1 MKTKTL
7 HIQIRIATSMLLSMG
22 LMQFSYAIVG
32 PGTAWL
38 YVRKITFS
46 PATPAA
52 NYQLKVTIPA
62 GQYTHIG
69 TNGNDLRFYDI
80 SDNAC
85 SYWIETWNTGGI
97 STIWVKAP
105 VSGTSALFMFYGN
118 GAATAASNG
127 TNTFDFFDDGS
138 SLASWTNVNAA
149 VDNTNGVPVPSFK
162 ATGTQYAYRDIGLTA
177 NKILEYSDYVISGAA
192 DLNNLYFLANA
203 SGVGQMFRLD
213 SRGSGNYSGFASA
226 ASWTTWNA
234 PTTATATPSANT
246 WHSVRIVIGA
256 TTASGYIDG
265 TAYGTYTFANNGGY
279 IAVHGD
285 GATVTGGNYDNI
297 RVRRYTATEPVPALG
312 SEVSNNLNVTTT
324 QVNVLC
330 NGQSTGSATATAT
343 GGATPYTYSWNSA
356 PMQNTSTANNLPVG
370 GYTATVTDNIGLTA
384 VATVTIAFQPSVI
397 AAASNPTNITCNA
410 ANDGTITISAS
421 GGTGPYSYSVDNDHD
436 INNLIWVTPSPAAN
450 PYVYGG
456 LQPGVAYRIRVKD
469 NNGCIS
475 K

>member
-1 MKTKTL
+1 MKTKTS
-7 HIQIRIATSMLLSMG
+7 HIYICITASLFLTLG
-22 LMQFSYAIVG
+22 LTQFSYAIVG
-32 PGTAWL
+32 PGAAWL

-46 PATPAA
+46 PFTPAA
-52 NYQLKVTIPA
+52 NYQVKVTIST
-62 GQYTHIG
+62 GQYTHIS

-80 SDNAC
+80 NDNLC
-85 SYWIETWNTGGI
+85 NYWIETWNTGGT

-127 TNTFDFFDDGS
+127 TGTFDFFDDGS

-149 VDNTNGVPVPSFK
+149 VDNANGVPSPSLK
-162 ATGTQYAYRDIGLTA
+162 AVGTQYAYRDIGLTA
-177 NKILEYSDYVISGAA
+177 NKILEYSDYVISGAV

-203 SGVGQMFRLD
+203 SGAGQMFRLD
-213 SRGSGNYSGFASA
+213 SRGAANYSGFAST
-226 ASWTTWNA
+226 ASWATWNA

-246 WHSVRIVIGA
+246 WHSVRIVISP
-256 TTASGYIDG
+256 TSASGFIDG

-297 RVRRYTATEPVPALG
+297 RVRQYTATEPVATLG
-312 SEVSNNLNVTTT
+312 SEVSNNLDVTTT
-324 QVNVLC
+324 QINVLC

-343 GGATPYTYSWNSA
+343 GGASPYTYSWNSSPIQTTA
-356 PMQNTSTANNLPVG
+356 TANNLPVG
-370 GYTATVTDNIGLTA
+370 AFTTTVTDNIGLTA
-384 VATVTIAFQPSVI
+384 VATVTITFQPAII

-410 ANDGTITISAS
+410 ASDGTITISAT
-421 GGTGPYSYSVDNDHD
+421 GGTGTYLFSVDDGATYKPVDLVPVN
-436 INNLIWVTPSPAAN
+436 P

-456 LQPGVAYRIRVKD
+456 LVANHAYRIKVKD
-469 NNGCIS
+469 SNGCIS